1 MKALLRGYV
10 SSLIEN
16 TVQFLRGA
24 LCHTNIYINRC
35 CPTACL
41 MTGSVSSKHMSWLP
55 ARRSLPLHQKLST
68 LPLLKARSNSIYF
81 YLKGFVGSAH
91 GCYSMVCMTS
101 TQFTKMTNRPSAEF
115 TVHVYPLHFMFW
127 THQNLKKKSR
137 ANAGVLPKTEVLNK
151 PSNHSIIPQQCLI
164 SLVNF
169 LYSVYLPPFI
179 CGHASDSQQMST
191 LFHKVY
197 SQ

>member
-1 MKALLRGYV
+1 
-10 SSLIEN
+10 
-16 TVQFLRGA
+16 
-24 LCHTNIYINRC
+24 
-35 CPTACL
+35 
-41 MTGSVSSKHMSWLP
+41 MTGSVSSKHTSWLP

-137 ANAGVLPKTEVLNK
+137 ANAGILPKTEVLNK

-164 SLVNF
+164 SLVIF
-169 LYSVYLPPFI
+169 LYSVSLPPFI
-179 CGHASDSQQMST
+179 CAHASDSQQMNA
-191 LFHKVY
+191 LFHSKPVAMSVY
-197 SQ
+197 TSCSLYLAINPVANPWSCLHASNSLHSCSDL